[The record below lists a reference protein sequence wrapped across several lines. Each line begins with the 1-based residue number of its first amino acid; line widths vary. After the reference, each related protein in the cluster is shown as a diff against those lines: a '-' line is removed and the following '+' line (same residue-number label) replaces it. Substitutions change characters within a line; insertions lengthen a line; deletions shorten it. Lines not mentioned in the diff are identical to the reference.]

1 MKILMTTVVGA
12 AVALAGCSAGS
23 RESQADSDMK
33 LLVGSYCEPG
43 DSALRVFSFNEAD
56 TSGRLLYTVDVDN
69 ASFFTQAPSGTVY
82 AVTERGDSDSYLT
95 ALRPDSVTGLLKIV
109 NSRPTLSGG
118 PCYVEV
124 SSDAR
129 FAVTANYGGG
139 TISVFPIAADGS
151 LLPVTWQ
158 AVFDGNGPV
167 ERRQAS
173 PHPHCIAFTPDGRYM
188 LVNDLGTDRIHM
200 FAAAGDSLSRPERIG
215 EIDIIPG
222 SGPRHIVFNKSGDI
236 AYLINEISDSVTVLR
251 YNGHTLEPVQY
262 IAADTAEAHGAGDI
276 HLSPDGRHLYVSL
289 RLRHDGIATFA
300 VDEATGL
307 LTLKGHT
314 PTGGHPRNFA
324 ISPGGR
330 LMLVACRD
338 ANAVEIYAIDPVT
351 GMPAP
356 SGRRID
362 VPRPVC
368 VKFLRPHAE
377 VSK

>member
-1 MKILMTTVVGA
+1 M
-12 AVALAGCSAGS
+12 
-23 RESQADSDMK
+23 
-33 LLVGSYCEPG
+33 
-43 DSALRVFSFNEAD
+43 
-56 TSGRLLYTVDVDN
+56 
-69 ASFFTQAPSGTVY
+69 
-82 AVTERGDSDSYLT
+82 
-95 ALRPDSVTGLLKIV
+95 
-109 NSRPTLSGG
+109 
-118 PCYVEV
+118 
-124 SSDAR
+124 
-129 FAVTANYGGG
+129 
-139 TISVFPIAADGS
+139 
-151 LLPVTWQ
+151 
-158 AVFDGNGPV
+158 
-167 ERRQAS
+167 
-173 PHPHCIAFTPDGRYM
+173 
-188 LVNDLGTDRIHM
+188 
-200 FAAAGDSLSRPERIG
+200 
-215 EIDIIPG
+215 
-222 SGPRHIVFNKSGDI
+222 

-289 RLRHDGIATFA
+289 RLRHEGIATFA

-338 ANAVEIYAIDPVT
+338 ANAVEIYAIDPAT

-356 SGRRID
+356 TGRRID

>member
-12 AVALAGCSAGS
+12 AVALAGCSAGDG
-23 RESQADSDMK
+23 ETQSDNEVM
-33 LLVGSYCEPG
+33 LLVGSYCDPG

-56 TSGRLLYTVDVDN
+56 TSARLLYTADVDN

-95 ALRPDSVTGLLKIV
+95 ALRPDSVTGRLKIV

-118 PCYVEV
+118 PCYVEI
-124 SSDAR
+124 SPDGR
-129 FAVTANYGGG
+129 YAVTANYGGG
-139 TISVFPIAADGS
+139 TISVFPIATDGM
-151 LLPVTWQ
+151 LLPVAWQ
-158 AVFDGNGPV
+158 ATFKGCGPV

-188 LVNDLGTDRIHM
+188 LVNDLGTDRIHV
-200 FAAAGDSLSRPERIG
+200 FAAGVDSMSRPERIG

-222 SGPRHIVFNKSGDI
+222 SGPRHIVFNKAGDI
-236 AYLINEISDSVTVLR
+236 AYLINEISDRVTVLR
-251 YNGHTLEPVQY
+251 YNGRTLEPVQY
-262 IAADTAEAHGAGDI
+262 IAADNAEAHGAGDI

-289 RLRHDGIATFA
+289 RLRHEGIATFA

-307 LTLKGHT
+307 LTLEGHT
-314 PTGGHPRNFA
+314 STGGHPRNFA
-324 ISPGGR
+324 ISPDGC

-338 ANAVEIYAIDPVT
+338 ANAVEIYAIDQAT

-356 SGRRID
+356 TGRRID

-368 VKFLRPHAE
+368 VKFLQSHAG

>member
-23 RESQADSDMK
+23 RESQADNDVK

-95 ALRPDSVTGLLKIV
+95 ALRPDSVTQRLEVL
-109 NSRPTLSGG
+109 NSRPTGSGG
-118 PCYVEV
+118 PCYVEI
-124 SSDAR
+124 SPDGR
-129 FAVTANYGGG
+129 YAVTANYSGG

-158 AVFDGNGPV
+158 AAFEGNGPV
-167 ERRQAS
+167 ARRQAS

-200 FAAAGDSLSRPERIG
+200 FAAGDSLLTAHEAAAVAIR
-215 EIDIIPG
+215 PG
-222 SGPRHIVFNKSGDI
+222 SGPRHIVFSNGGDM

-289 RLRHDGIATFA
+289 RLRHEGIATFA

-338 ANAVEIYAIDPVT
+338 ANAVEIYAIDPAT

-356 SGRRID
+356 TGRRID